1 MWEIIQSIYITS
13 LEDQSNDQSKIPESS
28 SFGVHLELEFS
39 SIDLDLDSSSKALK
53 LTYSPSCSLE
63 LSHGSWPRKKERRQ
77 LSSPSCWSAERTV
90 N

>member
-1 MWEIIQSIYITS
+1 MWESIQSIYITS

-63 LSHGSWPRKKERRQ
+63 LSHGSWPSVSGPFLAQHINE
-77 LSSPSCWSAERTV
+77 
-90 N
+90 